1 MNCHIELYFN
11 SAIKLIL
18 FIIAYELWFK
28 QILFE
33 IDSVRDMFMSS
44 ETLPNISEETVEE
57 EASEAAATP
66 SNEPRYKAV
75 DENNMLEILNRMNR
89 VVKIL
94 KVRSRELIR
103 NNELEFCLD
112 YRGSSHSVRSGV
124 LFYVPQAERTS

>member
-1 MNCHIELYFN
+1 
-11 SAIKLIL
+11 
-18 FIIAYELWFK
+18 
-28 QILFE
+28 
-33 IDSVRDMFMSS
+33 MSS

-94 KVRSRELIR
+94 KVRSVELIR
-103 NNELEFCLD
+103 NNEFKVFLPD
-112 YRGSSHSVRSGV
+112 YIYIQGYKFNKFSKH
-124 LFYVPQAERTS
+124 